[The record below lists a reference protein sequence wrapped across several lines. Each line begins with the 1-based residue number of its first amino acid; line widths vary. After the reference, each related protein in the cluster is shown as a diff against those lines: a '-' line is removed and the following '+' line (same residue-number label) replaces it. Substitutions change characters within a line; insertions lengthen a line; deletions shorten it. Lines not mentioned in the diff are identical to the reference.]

1 MRGRVAIE
9 AFSVVRYSM
18 DPGLAG
24 TVGVIAVLVGAVGMV
39 VGLTRRRRQTLARRR
54 ESVRSRS

>member
-1 MRGRVAIE
+1 MRGRITIE
-9 AFSVVRYSM
+9 AFSVVRDSM

-24 TVGVIAVLVGAVGMV
+24 TVGVIAVLIGAVGLV

-54 ESVRSRS
+54 GRP